1 MRADNTGCGLPCSQR
16 TEAGHCFITVGCAH
30 SAENRV
36 MSPMVI
42 KRVRDIGQWH
52 LRARSGHPVSQRGG
66 HLGHALYALSAD
78 HQRAYRRDF
87 RRLRLAHLG
96 CLLKHDVGV
105 RATEAER

>member
-16 TEAGHCFITVGCAH
+16 TEASHCLITFGCAYG
-30 SAENRV
+30 AENRV

-42 KRVRDIGQWH
+42 KCVRDIGQWH
-52 LRARSGHPVSQRGG
+52 LRARSGHPISQGVG
-66 HLGHALYALSAD
+66 HLGHALCALSAD
-78 HQRAYRRDF
+78 YQGAYRRDR